1 MTTRTIRDL
10 NEARRFV
17 LQSLWWQ
24 RVVPATAA
32 TVRTVL
38 EWAREIVSA
47 GEPLP
52 PPGVVADLGHLA
64 LGVEAERGKRPNN
77 AAAGLLPINLL
88 RAYEDH
94 VLGRIDADWAFGR
107 AGDALRRYQGRDRAR
122 GLAFV
127 FTQFRQRCR
136 VPGVEFSPA
145 VLATASETPPADA
158 LAQGW
163 ASLERDGPHPLL
175 VELYEGL
182 LRAVR
187 GSTEFLG
194 PEDLFEL
201 EHGTAVADPG
211 ERLARRQVLQ
221 ALGRL
226 EAVLPRH
233 RGRPAPGR
241 REVPT
246 RVLDEDTY
254 PVGGF
259 TSLSTRGSIESLL
272 HSQLAFMETDER
284 PDLFD
289 VKFVRDELLYYAR
302 DENQFLRRRRTFVF
316 VLHPDLVT
324 TRFKD
329 PDLPYQRGVLLLAL
343 IVLAVRR
350 LTGWLSADALN
361 FKVVFVKTN
370 DGDLLAAERELL
382 RTLLTEGVASGTVE
396 LLDEAA
402 GRIGGLCADW
412 ALRSLCHCLS
422 VAAGP
427 PPVPDAAD
435 TVVTRLRLDGPAPA
449 LADEAGDPVVGAAD
463 TPLESWGLALQ
474 ELLQR
479 WV

>member
-1 MTTRTIRDL
+1 MTHTIRDL

-24 RVVPATAA
+24 RVVPPAAA

-38 EWAREIVSA
+38 EWAREIASA

-64 LGVEAERGKRPNN
+64 LGVETDRRQRPANP
-77 AAAGLLPINLL
+77 AAAVLPINLL
-88 RAYEDH
+88 RGYEDH

-122 GLAFV
+122 GLAF
-127 FTQFRQRCR
+127 FFSQFQKRCR

-145 VLATASETPPADA
+145 VLATVSETPAADV
-158 LAQGW
+158 LSQGW

-194 PEDLFEL
+194 AEDLFEL
-201 EHGTAVADPG
+201 EHGTALADLG
-211 ERLARRQVLQ
+211 ERLARRQVLR
-221 ALGRL
+221 AVGRL
-226 EAVLPRH
+226 EAVLPRN
-233 RGRPAPGR
+233 RVRPAAR
-241 REVPT
+241 RTDVPT
-246 RVLDEDTY
+246 HLLDEDTY

-259 TSLSTRGSIESLL
+259 SSLSTRGTVESLL

-289 VKFVRDELLYYAR
+289 VKFLRDELLYYAR

-316 VLHPDLVT
+316 VLQPDLIV

-329 PDLPYQRGVLLLAL
+329 ADLPYQRGVLLLAL
-343 IVLAVRR
+343 VVLAVRR
-350 LTGWLSADALN
+350 LTEWLSADALQ
-361 FKVVFVKTN
+361 FKIVFVTDTKN
-370 DGDLLAAERELL
+370 DPLAAERALL
-382 RTLLTEGVASGTVE
+382 RTLLPEGVASGTVE
-396 LLDEAA
+396 LLCEAA
-402 GRIGGLCADW
+402 GRVGPLCAEW
-412 ALRSLCHCLS
+412 ARRSLCHCVS
-422 VAAGP
+422 IAAGP
-427 PPVPDAAD
+427 PPVPDAGD
-435 TVVTRLRLDGPAPA
+435 TVVARLRLDGPEPA
-449 LADEAGDPVVGAAD
+449 LGDAAAEPLVREAD
-463 TPLESWGLALQ
+463 TPLESWGLTLQ

>member
-1 MTTRTIRDL
+1 MTHLIRDL
-10 NEARRFV
+10 NDARRFV

-38 EWAREIVSA
+38 EWVREIASA

-64 LGVEAERGKRPNN
+64 LGVETDRRKRPAG
-77 AAAGLLPINLL
+77 AADAVLPINLL

-94 VLGRIDADWAFGR
+94 VLGRLDADGAFSR

-122 GLAFV
+122 GLAF
-127 FTQFRQRCR
+127 FFAQFQRRCQ

-145 VLATASETPPADA
+145 VLATIYETPPDDV

-175 VELYEGL
+175 IELYEGL
-182 LRAVR
+182 LRTVR

-201 EHGTAVADPG
+201 EHGTALADLG

-221 ALGRL
+221 AVGRL
-226 EAVLPRH
+226 EAVLPRS
-233 RGRPAPGR
+233 RVRPSAR
-241 REVPT
+241 HREVPT
-246 RVLDEDTY
+246 RILDEDTY

-259 TSLSTRGSIESLL
+259 TSLSTRGSVESLL

-289 VKFVRDELLYYAR
+289 IKFLRDELLYYAR

-316 VLHPDLVT
+316 ALYPDLT
-324 TRFKD
+324 ATRFKD
-329 PDLPYQRGVLLLAL
+329 ADLPYQRGVLLLAL
-343 IVLAVRR
+343 LVHAVRR
-350 LTGWLSADALN
+350 LTEWLSADALQ
-361 FKVVFVKTN
+361 FKIVFVKEGKS
-370 DGDLLAAERELL
+370 DPLAAERELL
-382 RTLLTEGVASGTVE
+382 RTLLPDGIANGTVE
-396 LLDEAA
+396 LLNEAA
-402 GRIGGLCADW
+402 GRVGPRCDEW
-412 ALRSLCHCLS
+412 ARRSLCHCLS

-427 PPVPDAAD
+427 PPVPEAGL
-435 TVVTRLRLDGPAPA
+435 TVVTRLRVNGAAPA
-449 LADEAGDPVVGAAD
+449 LGDAD
-463 TPLESWGLALQ
+463 TEPAVREADSALESWGLALHAIIR
-474 ELLQR
+474 R